1 MKWKIPP
8 KIKAYEALWTIS
20 DNRIELVDDE
30 IRVYSSSRNKY
41 YNIWYNE
48 KENAIMTN
56 DNGSFWQWYLGYPAI
71 AYLMYIGKISYDVRF
86 AEALKWI
93 AWKDINQKFKNN
105 WKKTERLVCNIV
117 KEKGLKV
124 SEFLEE
130 IENIMKQIEKL
141 DLNLLGKK
149 KKPPK
154 GY

>member
-8 KIKAYEALWTIS
+8 KIKIYEALWTIA
-20 DNRIELVDDE
+20 DDRIEIIDDE
-30 IRVYSSSRNKY
+30 IRIYSSSRNKF
-41 YNIWYNE
+41 YNIWYDD

-56 DNGSFWQWYLGYPAI
+56 DNGSFWQSYLGYPSI
-71 AYLMYIGKISYDVRF
+71 AYLMYIGKISYNMRF

-105 WKKTERLVCNIV
+105 WEKTEELVNNIISQ
-117 KEKGLKV
+117 KGLSL
-124 SEFLEE
+124 SEFLGE
-130 IENIMKQIEKL
+130 IENIMQQIQKL
-141 DLNLLGKK
+141 DMNLLGKK

>member
-8 KIKAYEALWTIS
+8 KIKAYEALWTIP

-30 IRVYSSSRNKY
+30 IRIYSSSRNKY
-41 YNIWYNE
+41 YNIRYNE
-48 KENAIMTN
+48 NENAIMAN
-56 DNGSFWQWYLGYPAI
+56 DNGSFWQWYLWYPAI
-71 AYLMYIGKISYDVRF
+71 AYLMYIWKISYDKKF

-105 WKKTERLVCNIV
+105 WEKTEEFVNEIISQKWL
-117 KEKGLKV
+117 EV

-130 IENIMKQIEKL
+130 IENIMDQIEKL
-141 DLNLLGKK
+141 DLNLLWKK